1 MNLLFSKPP
10 LLILQFLD
18 SEEHLDILVNNAG
31 LVQVKRYLTEDG
43 NEMTFQ
49 CNHLGHFLLTNLLLS
64 KLKESTAARIV
75 NVSSL
80 AHAKIWTDKDGG
92 KFDLDDLNCE
102 NQDYN
107 DGGTTYAR
115 SKLANVLF
123 TKELAKRLAP
133 ENNHVTTYVLHPG
146 VVETEVRRSKD
157 LPAEQG
163 GNRVFYWFWIFFYP
177 LIKLLF
183 KNPR

>member
-1 MNLLFSKPP
+1 M
-10 LLILQFLD
+10 
-18 SEEHLDILVNNAG
+18 
-31 LVQVKRYLTEDG
+31 
-43 NEMTFQ
+43 
-49 CNHLGHFLLTNLLLS
+49 
-64 KLKESTAARIV
+64 
-75 NVSSL
+75 
-80 AHAKIWTDKDGG
+80 AHAQRWTDKFGG

-107 DGGTTYAR
+107 DGGSTYAR
-115 SKLANVLF
+115 SKLANILF

-146 VVETEVRRSKD
+146 VVETEVWRSKD

-163 GNRVFYWFWIFFYP
+163 GNRVLYWFWIFFYP